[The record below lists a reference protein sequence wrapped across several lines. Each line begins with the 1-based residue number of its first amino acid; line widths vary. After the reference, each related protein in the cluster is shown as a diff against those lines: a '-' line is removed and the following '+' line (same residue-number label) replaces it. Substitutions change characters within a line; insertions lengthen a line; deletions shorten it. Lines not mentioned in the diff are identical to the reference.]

1 MQNLRINAE
10 IKREKNDSKRF
21 EKKMPLWWNW
31 QTRGTQNPV
40 VAIPCRFDPD
50 QRHHIKR
57 TGFIPVLCIYCCFGG
72 GGVRGDLSPSFVNLP
87 LRQISAEGIPL
98 LRETAV
104 PESCRPAA
112 PYKKNGIHS
121 RSFYILLRCQ
131 PRLKREA

>member
-1 MQNLRINAE
+1 
-10 IKREKNDSKRF
+10 
-21 EKKMPLWWNW
+21 MPLWWNW

-57 TGFIPVLCIYCCFGG
+57 TGINPVLFIYCCFG

-104 PESCRPAA
+104 PESCR
-112 PYKKNGIHS
+112 
-121 RSFYILLRCQ
+121 LRGDVRGNSLAVAYQFACKFCRGF
-131 PRLKREA
+131 PFTGFVNHLWLPTNATLYSDMTTANI

>member
-21 EKKMPLWWNW
+21 EKNAAVVELADARDSKS
-31 QTRGTQNPV
+31 RGSDTVSVRPRPAAPYKKN
-40 VAIPCRFDPD
+40 
-50 QRHHIKR
+50 
-57 TGFIPVLCIYCCFGG
+57 GIYSRSFYILLFWR
-72 GGVRGDLSPSFVNLP
+72 GVRGDLSPSFVNLP

-112 PYKKNGIHS
+112 PYKKNGICS